1 MRSLNAWVYG
11 IGWLAVLAL
20 AGGAGS
26 TAAAA
31 QDGASGAQD
40 PSQVVQNVAQGFLK
54 DLDAH
59 RGAYSQNPEALRQA
73 VNRDV
78 LPYFDVQYAAR
89 LVLARYWRTASP
101 EQRQQFIDAFENSM
115 LANYG
120 SALLGFQSNRLQVLP
135 TRGAPDPKGTLVRT
149 QIHRDDG
156 STVSV
161 NFELHQTPQGWKAW
175 DVIVEGISY
184 VKSFRDDFGAQIEQQ
199 GLNAVIQRLQ
209 RGEKPANLPNPGAK
223 GS

>member
-20 AGGAGS
+20 AGGARG

-31 QDGASGAQD
+31 QDAASAAQD
-40 PSQVVQNVAQGFLK
+40 PSQVVHNVAQGFLK

-59 RGAYSQNPEALRQA
+59 RSTYSQNPEALRQA
-73 VNRDV
+73 VDRDV

-115 LANYG
+115 FTNYG

-135 TRGAPDPKGTLVRT
+135 TRGAPDPKGTLVRS
-149 QIHRDDG
+149 QIRRDDG